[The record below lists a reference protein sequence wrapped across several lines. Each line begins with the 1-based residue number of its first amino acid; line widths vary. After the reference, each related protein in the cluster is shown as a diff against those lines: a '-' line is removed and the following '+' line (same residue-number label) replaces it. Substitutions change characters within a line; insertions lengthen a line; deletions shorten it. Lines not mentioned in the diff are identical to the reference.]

1 MQHGSDVTRMM
12 TSVQSA
18 LARAARA
25 GVAGVVY
32 VAATDENEPVIGRL
46 REDANIKLEFQ
57 SGSDR
62 VVVGPAIRLVKKG
75 LRRSLRWYLQPIM
88 EQQSSF
94 NHAVLDLVAK
104 LRLDNELLINE
115 LDALRRSVSADQLE
129 VAEGPTAA
137 LPPVPEPT
145 GDDGLNG
152 SGD

>member
-1 MQHGSDVTRMM
+1 MSVHGSDVTRMM

-25 GVAGVVY
+25 GASGVVY

-62 VVVGPAIRLVKKG
+62 IVVGPVIRLAKKA

-115 LDALRRSVSADQLE
+115 LDALRRT
-129 VAEGPTAA
+129 VAAYHLD
-137 LPPVPEPT
+137 LPPDGTQLPPIDE
-145 GDDGLNG
+145 GLDDP
-152 SGD
+152 D